1 MIDFKQILIE
11 AVIFLLIAALSI
23 IALKW
28 RYKQIKINED
38 SNEMESKMKDSKEI
52 IKRTKNGRKR

>member
-38 SNEMESKMKDSKEI
+38 SNEMESKMKDSKS
-52 IKRTKNGRKR
+52 KDSK